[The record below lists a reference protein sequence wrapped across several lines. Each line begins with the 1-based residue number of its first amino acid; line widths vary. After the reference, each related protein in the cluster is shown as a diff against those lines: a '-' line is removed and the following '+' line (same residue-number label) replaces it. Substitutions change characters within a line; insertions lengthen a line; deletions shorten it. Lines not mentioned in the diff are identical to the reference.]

1 MNIDGMAITYY
12 LDEIESIDGK
22 VLAIPKIEEKT
33 INTTETTRIQLPP
46 IEIIEVEYKLS
57 PEVKDYIKAE
67 IIMLWQFYRNQFDF
81 EYPQDSAI
89 KVRIF
94 GNLDTFEE
102 HQISL
107 RGKVL
112 SRAGVFWHKTKEVAV
127 WKNKN
132 QGTMIDMIIHEV
144 SHFLLYLQY
153 NKFPKW
159 ISEGLSV
166 FFEGMRISKD
176 NIEIGWFREED
187 AWCKHKVKYEKDFDI
202 RNYFNMSGKEWD
214 IVNETSGYRAYDV
227 AGFIIRFFMTTASR
241 RDILKN
247 IINYIKDNPDTWQ
260 GSVYAIN
267 FYYPGGFQQFDKDW
281 RTWVIEPREN
291 IYLSIK

>member
-1 MNIDGMAITYY
+1 MIQGKNRLKIFVLVLCSLFFPISIFCETLKLKNGKVINSKIIKKTEKAVQMNIDGMAITYY

-102 HQISL
+102 YQISL

-176 NIEIGWFREED
+176 NI
-187 AWCKHKVKYEKDFDI
+187 
-202 RNYFNMSGKEWD
+202 
-214 IVNETSGYRAYDV
+214 
-227 AGFIIRFFMTTASR
+227 
-241 RDILKN
+241 
-247 IINYIKDNPDTWQ
+247 
-260 GSVYAIN
+260 
-267 FYYPGGFQQFDKDW
+267 
-281 RTWVIEPREN
+281 
-291 IYLSIK
+291 